1 MFIRRTRTRSI
12 GEYFTFR
19 LVRSERTGSKVRQRT
34 LLNLG
39 RHFDIAPSDWPVLC
53 RRIDEL
59 LAGQLPLPPPALE
72 SHAQRITALLL
83 AGEPHRRRILASE
96 PEARLPTR
104 RRRLPGT
111 DSPPLGRRGA
121 RRPVG
126 DGPARPAHGGSK
138 HWGHRGASVRTAA
151 IGSNHLRAWPGQAPS
166 APPGAGLGERSALGE
181 LLGVDFE
188 MMGPMRLYRASDA
201 LMAHREA
208 IEHPLF
214 DRAMD
219 LFDLHPTVT
228 LYDLTNTYPRLPH
241 AGAGFEGEASGQ
253 PNARRGHSKD
263 KRTDCPLLTLGLVLD
278 ASGFVRRSQVFA
290 GNVREHHTLAQ
301 MLDALHAPRGALVV
315 MDRGI
320 ATEDRVRW
328 LREHQYRYLV
338 VSRERTRHF
347 DADAALSIETASHHR
362 VHLHKV
368 LSDDGQEA
376 RLYCFSEARAAKER
390 AIVERFAQ
398 RFEAALTRLSDG
410 LSKPRT
416 HKRTDQVWQRIGR
429 LKETSRGVAQ
439 HYDIALD
446 TDETGER
453 ATAVRFTRRPLPG
466 SMLTHPGVYC
476 LRTNQTDWD
485 ESTLWRTYFTLTD
498 IEAVFRSLKSELGL
512 RPIYHHKPIRA
523 EGHLFISV
531 IAYQLVQMIRRRLRQ
546 TGQCA
551 SWTTLR
557 RILEGQQR
565 ITATFRRAD
574 GRTLH
579 VRKATRAE
587 PSQQAIYEA
596 LGINHAP
603 GGIRKTLV

>member
-19 LVRSERTGSKVRQRT
+19 LVRSERTGDQVRQRT

-39 RHFDIAPSDWPVLC
+39 RHFDVAPSEWPALC

-59 LAGQLPLPPPALE
+59 LAGQLPLPPDGPPALE

-83 AGEPHRRRILASE
+83 AGGRIGAASSPASQRHDFQHVDVDSLE
-96 PEARLPTR
+96 LIRPRSVGVEHIGLWAMDQLGLRTRLEA
-104 RRRLPGT
+104 
-111 DSPPLGRRGA
+111 LGI
-121 RRPVG
+121 
-126 DGPARPAHGGSK
+126 
-138 HWGHRGASVRTAA
+138 GASLRTAA
-151 IGSNHLRAWPGQAPS
+151 IGSIIARMARPGSERATRRW
-166 APPGAGLGERSALGE
+166 LGERSALGE

-188 MMGPMRLYRASDA
+188 TMGPMRLYRASDA

-228 LYDLTNTYPRLPH
+228 LYDLTNTY
-241 AGAGFEGEASGQ
+241 FEGEASGQ

-301 MLDALHAPRGALVV
+301 MLDALNAPRGALVV

-376 RLYCFSEARAAKER
+376 RLYCFSQARAAKER

-446 TDETGER
+446 TNETGER

-531 IAYQLVQMIRRRLRQ
+531 IAYQLVQVIRRRLRQ

>member
-19 LVRSERTGSKVRQRT
+19 LVRSERTGSTVRQRT

-39 RHFDIAPSDWPVLC
+39 RHFDVAPSEWPALC

-59 LAGQLPLPPPALE
+59 LAGQLPLPPDGPPALE

-83 AGEPHRRRILASE
+83 AGERIGAASSPASPRHDFQHVDVDSLE
-96 PEARLPTR
+96 LIRPRSVGVEHVGLWAMDQLGLRTRLEA
-104 RRRLPGT
+104 
-111 DSPPLGRRGA
+111 LGI
-121 RRPVG
+121 
-126 DGPARPAHGGSK
+126 
-138 HWGHRGASVRTAA
+138 GASVRTAA
-151 IGSNHLRAWPGQAPS
+151 IGSIIARMARPGSERATRRW
-166 APPGAGLGERSALGE
+166 LGERNALGE

-188 MMGPMRLYRASDA
+188 TMGPMRLHRASDA

-228 LYDLTNTYPRLPH
+228 LYDLTNTY
-241 AGAGFEGEASGQ
+241 FEGEASGQ
-253 PNARRGHSKD
+253 PKARRGHSKD

-290 GNVREHHTLAQ
+290 GNVREHHTLAA
-301 MLDALHAPRGALVV
+301 MLDALNAPRGALVV

-416 HKRTDQVWQRIGR
+416 HKRTDQLWQRIGR

-531 IAYQLVQMIRRRLRQ
+531 IAYQLVQVIRRRLRQ

-596 LGINHAP
+596 LGIDHAP

>member
-59 LAGQLPLPPPALE
+59 LAGQLPLPPDGPPALE

-83 AGEPHRRRILASE
+83 AGERIGAASSPASQRHDFQHVDVDSLE
-96 PEARLPTR
+96 LIRPRSVGVEHAGLWAMDQLGLRTRLEA
-104 RRRLPGT
+104 
-111 DSPPLGRRGA
+111 LGI
-121 RRPVG
+121 
-126 DGPARPAHGGSK
+126 
-138 HWGHRGASVRTAA
+138 GASVRTAA
-151 IGSNHLRAWPGQAPS
+151 IGSIIARMARPGSERATRRW
-166 APPGAGLGERSALGE
+166 LGERSALGE

-208 IEHPLF
+208 IEHHLF

-228 LYDLTNTYPRLPH
+228 LYDLTNTY
-241 AGAGFEGEASGQ
+241 FEGEASGQ

-301 MLDALHAPRGALVV
+301 MLDALNAPRGALVV

-376 RLYCFSEARAAKER
+376 RLYCFSQARAAKER

-523 EGHLFISV
+523 EGHLFITV

>member
-12 GEYFTFR
+12 GERYFTFR
-19 LVRSERTGSKVRQRT
+19 LVRSERIGSKVRQRT

-39 RHFDIAPSDWPVLC
+39 RHFDVAPSEWPVLC

-59 LAGQLPLPPPALE
+59 LAGQLPLPPDGPPALE

-83 AGEPHRRRILASE
+83 AGERIGAASSPASQRHDFQHVDVDSLE
-96 PEARLPTR
+96 LIRPRSVGVEHVGLWAMDQLGLRTRLEA
-104 RRRLPGT
+104 
-111 DSPPLGRRGA
+111 LGI
-121 RRPVG
+121 
-126 DGPARPAHGGSK
+126 
-138 HWGHRGASVRTAA
+138 GASVRSAA
-151 IGSNHLRAWPGQAPS
+151 IGSIIARMARPGSERATRRW
-166 APPGAGLGERSALGE
+166 LGERSALGE

-188 MMGPMRLYRASDA
+188 TMGPMRLYRASDA

-208 IEHPLF
+208 IERPLF

-228 LYDLTNTYPRLPH
+228 LYDLTNTY
-241 AGAGFEGEASGQ
+241 FEGEARRQ
-253 PNARRGHSKD
+253 PKARRGHSKD

-290 GNVREHHTLAQ
+290 GNVREHHTLAA
-301 MLDALHAPRGALVV
+301 MLDALNAPRGALVV

-368 LSDDGQEA
+368 LSDDAQEA
-376 RLYCFSEARAAKER
+376 RLYCFSQARAAKER

-398 RFEAALTRLSDG
+398 RFEAALTKLSDG

-439 HYDIALD
+439 HYDIELD
-446 TDETGER
+446 TNETGER

-531 IAYQLVQMIRRRLRQ
+531 IAYQLVQVIRRRLRQ

-596 LGINHAP
+596 LGIDHAP

>member
-12 GEYFTFR
+12 GERYFTFR
-19 LVRSERTGSKVRQRT
+19 LVRSERIGSTVRQRT

-39 RHFDIAPSDWPVLC
+39 RRFDVAQSDWPVLC

-59 LAGQLPLPPPALE
+59 LAGQWPLPPDGPPALE

-83 AGEPHRRRILASE
+83 AGERIGAASSPASQRHDFQHVDVDSLE
-96 PEARLPTR
+96 LIRPRSVGVEHAALWAMDQLGLRTRLEA
-104 RRRLPGT
+104 
-111 DSPPLGRRGA
+111 LGI
-121 RRPVG
+121 
-126 DGPARPAHGGSK
+126 
-138 HWGHRGASVRTAA
+138 GASVRSAA
-151 IGSNHLRAWPGQAPS
+151 IGSIIARMARPGSERATRRW
-166 APPGAGLGERSALGE
+166 LGERSALGE

-188 MMGPMRLYRASDA
+188 TMGPMRLYRACDA

-208 IEHPLF
+208 IEHHLF

-228 LYDLTNTYPRLPH
+228 LYDLTNTY
-241 AGAGFEGEASGQ
+241 FEGEASGQ

-368 LSDDGQEA
+368 LSDDAQEV
-376 RLYCFSEARAAKER
+376 RLYCFSQARAAKER

-398 RFEAALTRLSDG
+398 RFEAALTKLSDG

-439 HYDIALD
+439 HYDIELD
-446 TDETGER
+446 TNETGER

-531 IAYQLVQMIRRRLRQ
+531 IAYQLVQVIRRRLRQ